1 MSSKNSKKQEKND
14 YVISSVIEKKEKNS
28 GLIFFL
34 IVLIVIL
41 SILLCYF
48 AFFKRN
54 NVEVECS
61 SVSIKEVEVEPKHQ
75 YINYQGF
82 KFKMPLDWDFVSKDN
97 NYEISN
103 KEENLFISLNSL
115 PISYEEFLT
124 STYQN
129 IFLEEIQTSG
139 NIKIENSVNEKNY
152 YLMEG
157 TNNSYKYMIVV
168 IGNENKVVLVNT
180 QFVDMVS
187 YDKMKKSIID
197 FSLSALK

>member
-1 MSSKNSKKQEKND
+1 MSSKNSKKQ
-14 YVISSVIEKKEKNS
+14 EKNS